1 MEQSLDFDI
10 KNYST
15 EDLINF
21 FKLDNNY
28 TITELDENYK
38 AITVNVLKSSRNL
51 QYKYDLIDFIN
62 NGKTI
67 LLKNIVDENETIIKK
82 RLPKTNIQKQDDDN
96 VENIDIDETVGKY

>member
-1 MEQSLDFDI
+1 MEQSLDLDI

-28 TITELDENYK
+28 TTTELDENYK

-51 QYKYDLIDFIN
+51 KYKYDLIDFIN
-62 NGKTI
+62 
-67 LLKNIVDENETIIKK
+67 
-82 RLPKTNIQKQDDDN
+82 R
-96 VENIDIDETVGKY
+96 KY

>member
-28 TITELDENYK
+28 NIT
-38 AITVNVLKSSRNL
+38 
-51 QYKYDLIDFIN
+51 
-62 NGKTI
+62 
-67 LLKNIVDENETIIKK
+67 
-82 RLPKTNIQKQDDDN
+82 
-96 VENIDIDETVGKY
+96 

>member
-62 NGKTI
+62 SK
-67 LLKNIVDENETIIKK
+67 
-82 RLPKTNIQKQDDDN
+82 
-96 VENIDIDETVGKY
+96 